1 MFDIQDLKRLKYG
14 LDPLIRPSAKLETN
28 VQRQQAR
35 ILASLSLALL
45 LIVLIVTPIWVISAG
60 TFAAARAISLALLLA
75 VIAAYGLSRS
85 RFYFAGA
92 AVLILSLLGLVGIT
106 ILTAPGSMY
115 ERMVVLNLLLV
126 AIMISNLFLQR
137 PFTLLLIGISLLAV
151 AAFFFVPTVPF
162 AFTLSYLVFFLLIIA
177 LGAISSILE
186 QHYRQ
191 HLSESAA
198 LYRSVVAA
206 MSEGIILQTQTGAIE
221 TCNAAA
227 ERILGLTAEQIIGR
241 TSVDPRWQAIHE
253 DGSPF
258 PGETHPAMVTLRTG
272 RPLSNIVMGVHQ
284 PDSSLHWIAI
294 NSQPLTRPGEALPL
308 AVVTSFTN
316 ITERKQAEEA
326 LRQSEEHQRAMIAAI
341 PDLIFLNHV
350 DGTYL
355 DYHAP
360 DPSLLFV
367 PPETLKGKKI
377 AEIFPDR
384 MAQEYMSLLQQTS
397 NTGQLLEYAYE
408 LVIQEKIHH
417 FEMRL
422 VPVGADKVLSI
433 ARDVSELWQTRLEL
447 EAVQRRLEFAVEKAR
462 LAWWEMDVETGKVHF
477 DPRKVTMIGYD
488 PQEFE
493 NLAYQAFT
501 DLVHPDDYAPMMQ
514 AMRDLLEG
522 RKPFYTIDY
531 RIQKA
536 DGDWIWFYD
545 RGELLTTENG
555 KQVVRGFVTD
565 ITEQKQFRQREIELV
580 LEKERVQLLTTFLQN
595 ASHEF
600 KTPLSV
606 INATAF
612 VMVHLLDPEKREMK
626 LTVIQN
632 QVQRMAMLI
641 NMLLVMTKLESSS
654 EPTKDAIDIGMIV
667 EIICQKILTRYEQHP
682 TILYEKDLSLPPAMG
697 NSDELSEALEQIL
710 DNACRF
716 TPADG
721 TVTVL
726 TGAAEDQIWL
736 EIHDTGPGIPAESL
750 PHIFETFWRQD
761 EAHSTPGFG
770 LGLAIA
776 KRAIERHKGKI
787 EVESTIGMGSTFRVI
802 LPMH

>member
-1 MFDIQDLKRLKYG
+1 
-14 LDPLIRPSAKLETN
+14 
-28 VQRQQAR
+28 
-35 ILASLSLALL
+35 
-45 LIVLIVTPIWVISAG
+45 
-60 TFAAARAISLALLLA
+60 
-75 VIAAYGLSRS
+75 
-85 RFYFAGA
+85 
-92 AVLILSLLGLVGIT
+92 
-106 ILTAPGSMY
+106 
-115 ERMVVLNLLLV
+115 
-126 AIMISNLFLQR
+126 
-137 PFTLLLIGISLLAV
+137 
-151 AAFFFVPTVPF
+151 
-162 AFTLSYLVFFLLIIA
+162 
-177 LGAISSILE
+177 
-186 QHYRQ
+186 
-191 HLSESAA
+191 
-198 LYRSVVAA
+198 
-206 MSEGIILQTQTGAIE
+206 
-221 TCNAAA
+221 
-227 ERILGLTAEQIIGR
+227 
-241 TSVDPRWQAIHE
+241 
-253 DGSPF
+253 
-258 PGETHPAMVTLRTG
+258 
-272 RPLSNIVMGVHQ
+272 
-284 PDSSLHWIAI
+284 
-294 NSQPLTRPGEALPL
+294 
-308 AVVTSFTN
+308 
-316 ITERKQAEEA
+316 
-326 LRQSEEHQRAMIAAI
+326 
-341 PDLIFLNHV
+341 
-350 DGTYL
+350 
-355 DYHAP
+355 
-360 DPSLLFV
+360 
-367 PPETLKGKKI
+367 
-377 AEIFPDR
+377 
-384 MAQEYMSLLQQTS
+384 
-397 NTGQLLEYAYE
+397 
-408 LVIQEKIHH
+408 
-417 FEMRL
+417 
-422 VPVGADKVLSI
+422 
-433 ARDVSELWQTRLEL
+433 
-447 EAVQRRLEFAVEKAR
+447 
-462 LAWWEMDVETGKVHF
+462 
-477 DPRKVTMIGYD
+477 
-488 PQEFE
+488 
-493 NLAYQAFT
+493 
-501 DLVHPDDYAPMMQ
+501 
-514 AMRDLLEG
+514 LLEG